1 MNIFAKSS
9 IMAIALALVL
19 VPVMAI
25 AATVNV
31 SITAPAD
38 NVEVAVNQ
46 SIVFNGEATGGEA
59 GTYAFNWTWGDG
71 TQTSSAN
78 NNGQTAVNKA
88 YDTIGAK
95 TVLLRT
101 TDINGDTGTDT
112 ITVNVVNATTTA
124 LAISNVRVTDITQ
137 SSAIVRWT
145 TNKEA
150 TSRVIYDTTSHTDI
164 SGASA
169 PNYSYAN
176 STATSDES
184 PKVTEHAVTV
194 NGLSA
199 NTQYFFRV
207 ISTR

>member
-1 MNIFAKSS
+1 MNIFTKSS
-9 IMAIALALVL
+9 VMAVALAIVL
-19 VPVMAI
+19 IPVMAV
-25 AATVNV
+25 AATLSV
-31 SITAPAD
+31 SITAPA
-38 NVEVAVNQ
+38 NNAEVTVGQ
-46 SIVFNGEATGGEA
+46 SIVFSGQATGGEV

-78 NNGQTAVNKA
+78 NNGQTSVNKT
-88 YDTIGAK
+88 YDTVGAK

-101 TDINGDTGTDT
+101 TDINGITGTAT
-112 ITVNVVNATTTA
+112 ITVNVVNASTDA

-137 SSAIVRWT
+137 NSAIVRWT

-150 TSRVIYDTTSHTDI
+150 TSRVIYDTVSHTDI

-194 NGLSA
+194 SGLSS